1 MKSTADVLLM
11 RALLQLVLTKNS
23 NVVLIVFDVTL
34 PRSTCCVEFLC
45 RRLQLCAEVPAE
57 VPSESLTPAP
67 EPFPGLLLRGL
78 GALAVPA
85 TDKCSKSSSTNV
97 RGEGTVSGVIYTAVL
112 DVHDLF
118 VALGAPCEL

>member
-1 MKSTADVLLM
+1 M
-11 RALLQLVLTKNS
+11 
-23 NVVLIVFDVTL
+23 
-34 PRSTCCVEFLC
+34 EFLC
-45 RRLQLCAEVPAE
+45 RRLQVCAEVPAE

-85 TDKCSKSSSTNV
+85 SKCSKSSSTNV
-97 RGEGTVSGVIYTAVL
+97 RGEGTVSSVIYTAVL